1 MPLKIAICDDN
12 PADIRYVSGLVR
24 SWAGERP
31 LQAGV
36 PVIQTFP
43 SAEAFLFQFAE
54 QKDYD
59 ILLVDVEMGGMDGVS
74 MAKTVRKENRL
85 VQIVF
90 ITGYLEYIAEGY
102 EVSALHYLLKPVQ
115 EEKLFQVL
123 DRAVE
128 NLKKNERVL
137 TLMLHAE
144 TVRIPFHEI
153 RYLEVQS
160 NYVTV
165 HAAADIRVKKT
176 LTEFE
181 QELDE
186 RFYRMGRSY
195 MINLSF
201 IRKVTKTEVHLSDG
215 TVLPLPRGQYEALNR
230 AIIQS

>member
-31 LQAGV
+31 LQADV
-36 PVIQTFP
+36 PIIQTFP

-137 TLMLHAE
+137 PLMFHAE
-144 TVRIPFHEI
+144 TVLIPFHEI

-230 AIIQS
+230 AIIQN